1 MLSMIF
7 CALIIPYLGIQGED
21 SGTLGCQKLGE
32 EKDSTS
38 YVTVKVLGKATS
50 CASFNTWVSF
60 STKFNAFNI
69 VLSLITALS

>member
-1 MLSMIF
+1 MILF

-38 YVTVKVLGKATS
+38 YVAIKVLGKCTIGDLL
-50 CASFNTWVSF
+50 CACFNT
-60 STKFNAFNI
+60 
-69 VLSLITALS
+69 